1 MAIDVLLVLVLFGW
15 LWLRARRQRVITDDG
30 LPLGDGPPH
39 IDPED
44 PDEAALADAAAKRL
58 MEGIREAKAMK
69 CLCCHWEITCLD
81 DVAITAK
88 DGRVLCLHCYF
99 ALTESETRMDPKFRR
114 ELTAIVNGAP

>member
-1 MAIDVLLVLVLFGW
+1 MAFSVLVLAVLLVWLVRW
-15 LWLRARRQRVITDDG
+15 APRIRRAVMK
-30 LPLGDGPPH
+30 PENAPYGP

-44 PDEAALADAAAKRL
+44 PEEAALADAAAKRL

-99 ALTESETRMDPKFRR
+99 ALTESETRMNPKFRR